1 MAHTRRMSVKH
12 GVLTLTLICS
22 GLSTCVVNAQDGDG
36 DTATADSM
44 PIIVDMATPPQP
56 ESDSV
61 RADAPAIVIDMA
73 TPLESQTESAFVE
86 EPSTLGVY
94 RGYIESIETSAGAFA
109 PGLTEQ
115 LLGLGLNLQSLGRH
129 VEAAEVLK
137 RGVHISRIQSGL
149 YGADQ
154 IPLLR
159 AEIRS
164 LAALGFYDDVNERQ
178 AYLARVESEA
188 LAGTPASIA
197 ALLDQAAWAE
207 QAWALGLGE
216 AETHPE
222 HLARSWEYYRL
233 AYNQSSQLYGDRSQ
247 ALLAPLEGMLR
258 IHYRFALLQKARGS
272 NDAFRV
278 DSFRQSSA
286 LGGIYRRGEAVL
298 SAIYGLNSLHGADA
312 GEQATDLTRLG
323 DWAWWMGRRADAT
336 SYYDR
341 AWRRVTPPP
350 AESADPALASAAG
363 DIAASDGLTGQGA
376 ASEPPAADD
385 AAQPVSARDLAVAE
399 ASVSNETAAPSASA
413 EVMTPAPAPATTA
426 MAVAL
431 DDAPVETPFL
441 ETAATETAPT
451 EPSTPL
457 DRRAEAQSESETGG
471 EQSLAL
477 AAEPTPDSEEATTP
491 APPEAPLSEDNPLA
505 RAALFQTVTP
515 LPDIELL
522 RRLPPFTRDDSGP
535 VVVQL
540 QINEMGKITLLE
552 QVIASEVV
560 TEETAADEPDDTP
573 TEVDTAAEVV
583 AVPDMMSDNVPEVH
597 NKAGVDRLLR
607 TIRRTRFRPRYEAG
621 VPVETDILVWS
632 FDLNATNRDAIGLQ
646 PQ

>member
-22 GLSTCVVNAQDGDG
+22 GLAACVVIAQDDDG
-36 DTATADSM
+36 ATEKADST
-44 PIIVDMATPPQP
+44 PIVVDMATPSQP
-56 ESDSV
+56 EPGSV
-61 RADAPAIVIDMA
+61 RDDAIAIDMT
-73 TPLESQTESAFVE
+73 TPLESQPEPAIIE
-86 EPSTLGVY
+86 EPSALGVY
-94 RGYIESIETSAGAFA
+94 RGYIESMETSAGAFA

-115 LLGLGLNLQSLGRH
+115 LLGLGLNLQSLERH
-129 VEAAEVLK
+129 VEAAKVLK
-137 RGVHISRIQSGL
+137 RGVHISRVQSGL
-149 YGADQ
+149 YAADQ

-207 QAWALGLGE
+207 QAWELGLGE

-233 AYNQSSQLYGDRSQ
+233 AYNQSTQLYGDRSET
-247 ALLAPLEGMLR
+247 LLAPLEGMLR

-278 DSFRQSSA
+278 DSFRQTSA
-286 LGGIYRRGEAVL
+286 LGSIYRRGEAVL

-312 GEQATDLTRLG
+312 GEQASDLARLG
-323 DWAWWMGRRADAT
+323 DWAWWMGRRADANR
-336 SYYDR
+336 YYDR
-341 AWRRVTPPP
+341 AWRRITPQP
-350 AESADPALASAAG
+350 AEVADPALATAPNDG
-363 DIAASDGLTGQGA
+363 TASDGAPSNDLTDQGADSSPPSSDGATHAASSHDPEVAETTVSDETTAPSDVTQVMGTVPAPETPSMAAALNGA
-376 ASEPPAADD
+376 ASE
-385 AAQPVSARDLAVAE
+385 
-399 ASVSNETAAPSASA
+399 
-413 EVMTPAPAPATTA
+413 AT
-426 MAVAL
+426 
-431 DDAPVETPFL
+431 
-441 ETAATETAPT
+441 PT
-451 EPSTPL
+451 EPSAPP
-457 DRRAEAQSESETGG
+457 DFQPKSEANG

-477 AAEPTPDSEEATTP
+477 AAQPTPVSEGVTTP
-491 APPEAPLSEDNPLA
+491 TPPEAPLSEDNPLV

-515 LPDIELL
+515 LPDIDQL

-552 QVIASEVV
+552 RVFVDEVV
-560 TEETAADEPDDTP
+560 TKETAADERDDTP
-573 TEVDTAAEVV
+573 TEADTAAEIA
-583 AVPDMMSDNVPEVH
+583 AVPDTVSDGDPEVQ
-597 NKAGVDRLLR
+597 NDAEVDRLLR

-632 FDLNATNRDAIGLQ
+632 FDLNAINRDAIGLQ